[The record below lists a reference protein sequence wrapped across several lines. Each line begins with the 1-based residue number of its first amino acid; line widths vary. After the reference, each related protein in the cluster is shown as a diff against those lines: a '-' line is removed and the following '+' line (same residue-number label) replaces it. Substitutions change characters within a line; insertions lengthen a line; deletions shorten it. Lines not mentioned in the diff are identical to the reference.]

1 MRPKEREFLTI
12 WLLLLVL
19 GLFGA
24 AALAVRRMDIRALPE
39 NVSRELTS
47 QEQAEI
53 IARNSPLTQFV
64 RLSPNVTFPR
74 EDTVK
79 KITVHHMADDISL
92 ERLGE
97 VFAEEDRRASSN
109 YAIDIEGGV
118 ALYAEEC
125 NRAWTSSSP
134 ENDHQAITIEVAN
147 DEIGDSWHVSDA
159 SYSTLVELCVD
170 ICRRNGIERLV
181 YTGDETG
188 NLTIHK
194 MFNEETECPGPYLE
208 GKMPQLAQTVNQRLA
223 EMAKSEGGDGAG

>member
-1 MRPKEREFLTI
+1 MRSRGREFLSI
-12 WLLLLVL
+12 WLLLLAL
-19 GLFGA
+19 GVFGA
-24 AALAVRRMDIRALPE
+24 AALAVRRMDVRALPE

-47 QEQAEI
+47 REQAEI
-53 IARNSPLTQFV
+53 IARNSPLTEYV

-97 VFAEEDRRASSN
+97 VFAEEDRRASAN
-109 YAIDIEGGV
+109 YAIDIEGRV

-147 DEIGDSWHVSDA
+147 DEIGGDWHVSDA
-159 SYSTLVELCVD
+159 SYSTLVELCAD
-170 ICRRNGIERLV
+170 ICRRNGIKQLV
-181 YTGDETG
+181 YTGDATG

-194 MFNEETECPGPYLE
+194 MFKENTDCPGPYLE
-208 GKMPQLAQTVNQRLA
+208 GKMPQLAESVNQRLA
-223 EMAKSEGGDGAG
+223 EMDTHEGGGATG

>member
-1 MRPKEREFLTI
+1 MRPREREFLSI

-24 AALAVRRMDIRALPE
+24 GAVAVHQMDVRGLPE

-47 QEQAEI
+47 REQEEI
-53 IARNSPLTQFV
+53 IARNSPLTEFV

-97 VFAEEDRRASSN
+97 VFAEEDRRASAN
-109 YAIDIEGGV
+109 YAIDIEGRV

-134 ENDHQAITIEVAN
+134 ENDHQAVTIEVAN
-147 DEIGDSWHVSDA
+147 DEIGGDWHVSDA
-159 SYSTLVELCVD
+159 SYATLVELCVD
-170 ICRRNGIERLV
+170 ICRRNGIEELV
-181 YTGDETG
+181 YTGDATG
-188 NLTIHK
+188 NLTIHR

-208 GKMPQLAQTVNQRLA
+208 GKMPQLAEAVNQRLA
-223 EMAKSEGGDGAG
+223 GMAPK